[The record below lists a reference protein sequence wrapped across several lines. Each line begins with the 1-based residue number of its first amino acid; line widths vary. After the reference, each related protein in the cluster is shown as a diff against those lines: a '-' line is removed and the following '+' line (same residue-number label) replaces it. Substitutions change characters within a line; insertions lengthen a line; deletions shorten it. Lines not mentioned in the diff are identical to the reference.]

1 VLDVAVFGAGLHVNV
16 ADLAAGAE
24 QIRRSAGTA
33 AHSDQEAGADPAHH
47 GRRFCGPDR
56 SRGTK
61 KPMSLRR
68 TRAMFEKEF
77 RHILRDSRSLI
88 MALFL
93 PLFQMLLFG
102 YALNLDVDRIPT
114 LIYDGD
120 HSADSRAL
128 IERFRASRFFEIEGF
143 TNSYGE
149 IEKGIDKSKVL
160 LGIVIP
166 RDYSQRLNGG
176 GKANVQILLDGSDSN
191 TASIALSYVEG
202 LVQNYALQV
211 RSNGQDRSAGM
222 PLVSPVDSRVR
233 IWYNSTLESTNYIVP
248 GLIAAMMMVI
258 AALLTSLTVAREWE
272 MGTMEQLLSTPVRA
286 GEIVLGKMLAFFVV
300 GVADTTIAVL
310 VGIFVYGV
318 PFRGSVWF
326 LALSTMIFLTGA
338 FFWGILVS
346 AIARTQLFAFQLGL
360 VTTFLPS
367 FLLSGFLYAIE
378 NMPVPIQI
386 ITHVVPARYFVTIV
400 RGIFLKGIG
409 MRSLVGTGAFSGGL
423 LDPGV
428 LGGGTQNE
436 AEARLR
442 GSHCYERTH
451 FRHHSQR
458 AEPVVPQPAHAHVSL
473 RAADVSAHHLRL
485 RGQPGRG
492 QPAHGVDG
500 HGPIAAEPR
509 FAGVFQGS
517 GRFLLTACRKAKKT
531 FRTCWTAATRRWSC
545 A

>member
-1 VLDVAVFGAGLHVNV
+1 MN
-16 ADLAAGAE
+16 
-24 QIRRSAGTA
+24 
-33 AHSDQEAGADPAHH
+33 
-47 GRRFCGPDR
+47 
-56 SRGTK
+56 
-61 KPMSLRR
+61 LRR

-114 LIYDGD
+114 LIFDGD

-128 IERFRASRFFEIEGF
+128 IERFRGSRFFEIEGF
-143 TNSYGE
+143 ANSYGE
-149 IEKGIDKSKVL
+149 IEKGIDKSKIL

-176 GKANVQILLDGSDSN
+176 GRANIQILLDGSDSN
-191 TASIALSYVEG
+191 TASIDLSYVEG
-202 LVQNYALQV
+202 LVQNYALEV
-211 RSNGQDRSAGM
+211 RSGGQDRSAGM

-233 IWYNSTLESTNYIVP
+233 IWYNSTMESTYYIVP

-318 PFRGSVWF
+318 PFRGDVWF
-326 LALSTMIFLTGA
+326 LAFTTMIFLAGA

-346 AIARTQLFAFQLGL
+346 AVARTQLFAFQLGL
-360 VTTFLPS
+360 VSTFLPS

-409 MRSLVGTGAFSGGL
+409 MDLLWGQVLFLAAFAII
-423 LDPGV
+423 V
-428 LGGGTQNE
+428 
-436 AEARLR
+436 
-442 GSHCYERTH
+442 
-451 FRHHSQR
+451 FW
-458 AEPVVPQPAHAHVSL
+458 
-473 RAADVSAHHLRL
+473 
-485 RGQPGRG
+485 
-492 QPAHGVDG
+492 
-500 HGPIAAEPR
+500 AAE
-509 FAGVFQGS
+509 
-517 GRFLLTACRKAKKT
+517 RKMRQKLA
-531 FRTCWTAATRRWSC
+531 
-545 A
+545 

>member
-1 VLDVAVFGAGLHVNV
+1 MN
-16 ADLAAGAE
+16 
-24 QIRRSAGTA
+24 
-33 AHSDQEAGADPAHH
+33 
-47 GRRFCGPDR
+47 
-56 SRGTK
+56 
-61 KPMSLRR
+61 LRR
-68 TRAMFEKEF
+68 TRAMFEKEV

-120 HSADSRAL
+120 HSNDSRAL
-128 IERFRASRFFEIEGF
+128 IERFRGSRFFEIEGF
-143 TNSYGE
+143 TNSYQE

-166 RDYSQRLNGG
+166 RDYSQRLNAGD
-176 GKANVQILLDGSDSN
+176 KANVQILLDGSDSN

-202 LVQNYALQV
+202 LVQTYALQV
-211 RSNGQDRSAGM
+211 RSNGQERSAGL

-286 GEIVLGKMLAFFVV
+286 AEIVMGKMLAFFVI
-300 GVADTTIAVL
+300 GVADTTIAVV

-318 PFRGSVWF
+318 PFRGNVLV
-326 LALSTMIFLTGA
+326 LAFTTMIFLSGA

-346 AIARTQLFAFQLGL
+346 AWARSQLFAFQLGL

-367 FLLSGFLYAIE
+367 FMLSGFLYAIE

-400 RGIFLKGIG
+400 RAIFLKG
-409 MRSLVGTGAFSGGL
+409 VGLNVLWVQVLFLLAFSGIVFWL
-423 LDPGV
+423 
-428 LGGGTQNE
+428 
-436 AEARLR
+436 AE
-442 GSHCYERTH
+442 
-451 FRHHSQR
+451 
-458 AEPVVPQPAHAHVSL
+458 
-473 RAADVSAHHLRL
+473 
-485 RGQPGRG
+485 
-492 QPAHGVDG
+492 
-500 HGPIAAEPR
+500 
-509 FAGVFQGS
+509 
-517 GRFLLTACRKAKKT
+517 
-531 FRTCWTAATRRWSC
+531 RRMRQKL

>member
-1 VLDVAVFGAGLHVNV
+1 MNF
-16 ADLAAGAE
+16 
-24 QIRRSAGTA
+24 
-33 AHSDQEAGADPAHH
+33 
-47 GRRFCGPDR
+47 
-56 SRGTK
+56 
-61 KPMSLRR
+61 RR
-68 TRAMFEKEF
+68 TRAMFAKEF

-114 LIYDGD
+114 MIFDGD

-128 IERFRASRFFEIEGF
+128 IARLRGSRFFEIEGYA
-143 TNSYGE
+143 NSYGE

-166 RDYSQRLNGG
+166 RNYSQHLNAGSR
-176 GKANVQILLDGSDSN
+176 ANVQILLDGSDSN
-191 TASIALSYVEG
+191 TASIALSYVEA
-202 LVQNYALQV
+202 LVQSYALQV
-211 RSNGQDRSAGM
+211 RSTGQDRLAGM
-222 PLVSPVDSRVR
+222 PLVSPVDARLRV
-233 IWYNSTLESTNYIVP
+233 WYNSTLQSTNYIVP

-286 GEIVLGKMLAFFVV
+286 GEIVLGKMGAFFVV
-300 GVADTTIAVL
+300 GLVDTTIAVL

-318 PFRGSVWF
+318 PFRGNVLM
-326 LALSTMIFLTGA
+326 LALSTMIFLSGA

-346 AIARTQLFAFQLGL
+346 ALARTQLFAFQLGL

-378 NMPVPIQI
+378 NMPVPIQV

-409 MRSLVGTGAFSGGL
+409 MSLLWGQVLFLAAFSL
-423 LDPGV
+423 LV
-428 LGGGTQNE
+428 FL
-436 AEARLR
+436 
-442 GSHCYERTH
+442 
-451 FRHHSQR
+451 
-458 AEPVVPQPAHAHVSL
+458 
-473 RAADVSAHHLRL
+473 
-485 RGQPGRG
+485 
-492 QPAHGVDG
+492 
-500 HGPIAAEPR
+500 AAE
-509 FAGVFQGS
+509 
-517 GRFLLTACRKAKKT
+517 
-531 FRTCWTAATRRWSC
+531 RRMRQKL